1 MKIWLKKIAKIEEI
15 KYTKNRKAVSSFF
28 SFKNEWLF
36 IHIGEKGE
44 LLVSYTVQKAAV
56 LGSGV
61 MGSGI
66 AAHLANIGIP
76 TLLLDIAPK
85 ELTKDEEAK
94 GLTLEHPAVRNRF
107 SNGALQKLLKQK
119 PAPLSSKKNLA
130 LITAGNFEDDLAKLK
145 DVDWIIE
152 VIVENLDI
160 KKGLFEK
167 IDAVRKP
174 GTIISSNTSGVSIN
188 AMAEGRSEDF
198 QAHFLGTHFF
208 NPPRYLKLL
217 EVIPAN
223 TTKPEVVS
231 FMQTFGEDVLGKG
244 VVIAKDTPNFIANR
258 IGTYGLL
265 VTMQEM
271 IARNFSVGEV
281 DSVTGPLIG
290 RPSSATF
297 RTLDVVGLDTFA
309 HVSKNVYDQTTG
321 AEQAVF
327 EESPI
332 LNKMIENGW
341 LGAKSGQG
349 FFKKEGKEI
358 LELNLSTLQYE
369 AKKKLQ
375 APSIEMAKQAKG
387 VGNKLKTIVYANDR
401 AGELLWNS
409 FAPTL
414 LYAGELL
421 GEIADDI
428 VAIDNAMKWGF
439 GWAQGPFEMWDAIG
453 VEKSVAKMQAE
464 DREIPAFV
472 KGLLEKGHSTFYT
485 EVDGEVAYYNGTD
498 YEKVPVNEKAIDLKR
513 YKKKHGVIKSNS
525 GASLI
530 DLGDGVALLEF
541 HSQSNAIGLD
551 IIQMINF
558 AIDEVE
564 KNYKGLVI
572 GNQGK
577 NFCVGANLGMILME
591 AQDDNIFELD
601 FVIKSFQQAMRRIK
615 YSAKPVVA
623 APFSMTLGGGAEV
636 CLPAAHIQA
645 SAETYIGLV
654 EVGVG
659 LIPGGGGNLG
669 LYEKF
674 IKGLPNGVELDYQ
687 NIANKVFETIAM
699 ATVSTSGEEAR
710 DNNFLNFADGVS
722 VNPDHLIYDAKQAA
736 LALYE
741 AGYTPPVKK
750 PIKVVGAPG
759 YGTLLLGAQGLYNSG
774 MISDH
779 DLKIAKKLAYVV
791 AGGLVPYGT
800 EVSEEYL
807 LGLEKEAF
815 LQLVAD
821 QKSQMRMQ
829 HMLVKGKPL
838 RN

>member
-1 MKIWLKKIAKIEEI
+1 M
-15 KYTKNRKAVSSFF
+15 
-28 SFKNEWLF
+28 
-36 IHIGEKGE
+36 
-44 LLVSYTVQKAAV
+44 SYNIQKVAV

-76 TLLLDIAPK
+76 TLLLDIAPN
-85 ELTKDEEAK
+85 ELTKEEEAK
-94 GLTLEHPAVRNRF
+94 GLTLDSKAVKNRF
-107 SNGALQKLLKQK
+107 VNSAMQKLVKQK
-119 PAPLSSKKNLA
+119 PAPLSAKKNLA
-130 LITAGNFEDDLAKLK
+130 LITPGNFDDDFDKLK

-152 VIVENLDI
+152 VIVEKLDI

-167 IDAVRKP
+167 IDAIRKP
-174 GTIISSNTSGVSIN
+174 GTIVSSNTSGVSIN

-217 EVIPAN
+217 EVIPST
-223 TTKPEVVS
+223 TTKPEVVE
-231 FMQTFGEDVLGKG
+231 FMQTYGEDVLGKG

-258 IGTYGLL
+258 IGTYGLI
-265 VTMQEM
+265 VTMNEM
-271 IARNFSVGEV
+271 IARNYSVGEV
-281 DSVTGPLIG
+281 DSVTGPIIG
-290 RPSSATF
+290 RPKSATF

-309 HVSKNVYDQTTG
+309 HVAKNVYDQTTG
-321 AEQAVF
+321 AEQQVF
-327 EESPI
+327 DESPI
-332 LNKMIENGW
+332 LNKMIANGW

-349 FFKKEGKEI
+349 FFKKEGKNI
-358 LELNLSTLQYE
+358 LELNLSTFEYE
-369 AKKKLQ
+369 PTKKLV
-375 APSIEMAKQAKG
+375 APSLEMAKQAKG
-387 VGNKLKTIVYANDR
+387 PGGKLKTLIYAKDR
-401 AGELLWNS
+401 VGELLWHS

-414 LYAGELL
+414 IYSAQLM

-453 VEKSVAKMQAE
+453 VEKSVEKMKE
-464 DREIPAFV
+464 EGYEIPAFV
-472 KGLLEKGHSTFYT
+472 TGLLDKGLTTFYS
-485 EVDGEVAYYNGTD
+485 EIDGDLAYYNGTE
-498 YEKVPVNEKAIDLKR
+498 YVKVPVNEKAIDLKR

-530 DLGDGVALLEF
+530 DLGDGIALLEF
-541 HSQSNAIGLD
+541 HSKSNAIGLD
-551 IIQMINF
+551 IVQMINY

-577 NFCVGANLGMILME
+577 NFCVGANLAMILME

-615 YSAKPVVA
+615 YATKPVVA
-623 APFSMTLGGGAEV
+623 APFQMALGGGAEV

-645 SAETYIGLV
+645 SAETYMGLV

-659 LIPGGGGNLG
+659 LIPGGGGNIG

-674 IKGLPNGVELDYQ
+674 IKGLPNGVEVDYQ
-687 NIANKVFETIAM
+687 HIANKVFETIAL
-699 ATVSTSGEEAR
+699 AKVSTSGEEAR
-710 DNNFLNFADGVS
+710 ENNFLDFADGVS

-736 LALYE
+736 LALAD
-741 AGYTPPVKK
+741 AGYTAPVKK
-750 PIKVVGAPG
+750 PVKVVGAPG
-759 YGTLLLGAQGLYNSG
+759 YATLLLGAQGMFDSG
-774 MISDH
+774 FISEH
-779 DLKIAKKLAYVV
+779 DLKIAKKLAYVI
-791 AGGLVPYGT
+791 AGGKVPYGT
-800 EVSEEYL
+800 EVTEEYL
-807 LGLEKEAF
+807 LNLEKQAF
-815 LQLVAD
+815 LELVAD

>member
-1 MKIWLKKIAKIEEI
+1 MTVHSK
-15 KYTKNRKAVSSFF
+15 R
-28 SFKNEWLF
+28 
-36 IHIGEKGE
+36 EKGE
-44 LLVSYTVQKAAV
+44 MLVSYKVQKAAV

-85 ELTKDEEAK
+85 ELTKEEEAK
-94 GLTLEHPAVRNRF
+94 GLALDSKIVKNRF
-107 SNGALQKLLKQK
+107 AASALEKLLKQK
-119 PAPLSSKKNLA
+119 PAPLSAKKNLA
-130 LITAGNFEDDLAKLK
+130 LITPGNFDDDLEKLK

-188 AMAEGRSEDF
+188 AMAEGRSTDF
-198 QAHFLGTHFF
+198 QEHFLGTHFF

-217 EVIPAN
+217 EVIPAA
-223 TTKPEVVS
+223 TTKPEVVE
-231 FMQTFGEDVLGKG
+231 FLKTFGEDVLGKG

-265 VTMQEM
+265 VTMHEM
-271 IARNFSVGEV
+271 IARNYSVGEV
-281 DSVTGPLIG
+281 DSVTGPTIG
-290 RPSSATF
+290 RPKSATF

-309 HVSKNVYDQTTG
+309 HVAKNVYDKTTG
-321 AEQAVF
+321 EEQAVF

-332 LNKMIENGW
+332 LNKMIANGW
-341 LGAKSGQG
+341 IGAKNGQG

-358 LELNLSTLQYE
+358 LELNLSTFEYE
-369 AKKKLQ
+369 PSKKLK
-375 APSIEMAKQAKG
+375 APSLEMAKQAKG
-387 VGNKLKTIVYANDR
+387 LNNRVKTLVYANDR
-401 AGELLWNS
+401 VGELLWNI

-414 LYAGELL
+414 IYSAQLV

-439 GWAQGPFEMWDAIG
+439 GWQQGPFEMWDAIG
-453 VEKSVAKMQAE
+453 IEKSVAKMEAE
-464 DREIPAFV
+464 GRVVPAFV
-472 KGLLEKGHSTFYT
+472 KDLLASGKSSFYA
-485 EVDGEVAYYNGTD
+485 EIEGDLAYYNGSE
-498 YEKVPVNEKAIDLKR
+498 YVKVPVNEKAIDLKR
-513 YKKKHGVIKSNS
+513 YKKKHGVIRSNS
-525 GASLI
+525 GASVV
-530 DLGDGVALLEF
+530 DLGDGVILLEF

-551 IIQMINF
+551 IIQMLNF
-558 AIDEVE
+558 ALDELE
-564 KNYKGLVI
+564 ANASYKGLVI

-601 FVIKSFQQAMRRIK
+601 FIIKAFQNAMRRIK
-615 YSAKPVVA
+615 YAAKPVVA
-623 APFSMTLGGGAEV
+623 APFQMTLGGGAEV

-645 SAETYIGLV
+645 SAETYMGLV

-674 IKGLPNGVELDYQ
+674 LKGLPNGVDIDLQ
-687 NIANKVFETIAM
+687 AVANKVFETVAM
-699 ATVSTSGEEAR
+699 AKVSTSGEEAR
-710 DNNFLNFADGVS
+710 ENNFLTYADGVS

-741 AGYTPPVKK
+741 AGYTAPVKK
-750 PIKVVGAPG
+750 KVKVTGAPG
-759 YGTLLLGAQGLYNSG
+759 YATLLLGAQGMFDSG
-774 MISDH
+774 FISEH
-779 DLKIAKKLAYVV
+779 DLKIAKKLAYVI
-791 AGGLVPYGT
+791 AGGKVPYGT

-807 LGLEKEAF
+807 LGLEKQAF
-815 LQLVAD
+815 LELVAD
-821 QKSQMRMQ
+821 VKSQQRMQ
-829 HMLVKGKPL
+829 HMLIKGKPL